1 MNIRGPPVIMVMGMS
16 GLAVSMHANGLG
28 ILVASDLKEYWWSSG
43 CSGVP
48 PELNLRFILILTR
61 GEKYGW
67 V

>member
-16 GLAVSMHANGLG
+16 GLSVSIDANVRR
-28 ILVASDLKEYWWSSG
+28 IVVASDLEEYWWNCG

-61 GEKYGW
+61 GEK
-67 V
+67 